1 MADARATRTREAR
14 QRAPADADRRRQR
27 EPLKRRPPANLK
39 PMMELYGEPENTLDH
54 SGQVSASG
62 VLPDDYRIAGCDS
75 LEQLDADQHGPT
87 SLVRSLEQKQKGQT
101 VGLEAGHVGVLAQ
114 KEKQR

>member
-62 VLPDDYRIAGCDS
+62 VLSHDSRIAVCDS
-75 LEQLDADQHGPT
+75 VEQLDADQQGSV
-87 SLVRSLEQKQKGQT
+87 SLVRGLEPQRKGQA
-101 VGLEAGHVGVLAQ
+101 VGLEAGQVGVLAQ
-114 KEKQR
+114 QEDQR